1 MISFNEW
8 LTERTLT
15 EGLRAIR
22 LQGKPYT
29 IVVGNVT
36 LKLMKNA
43 EWGEIVVAW
52 IENGKYNDDASYH
65 TGGQDKDHLQ
75 DAINTMRDM
84 AQREQ
89 KRQAA
94 SQQQQ
99 QPPVQAPQAPVQK
112 PDDPSLHHLTYDE
125 LSPRP

>member
-8 LTERTLT
+8 LTGRTLT

-29 IVVGNVT
+29 IVIGNVT
-36 LKLMKNA
+36 LKLMKSA
-43 EWGEIVVAW
+43 EWGEIIVAW
-52 IENGKYNDDASYH
+52 YQDGHYNDNASYH
-65 TGGQDKDHLQ
+65 AGGVDREHLQ
-75 DAINTMRDM
+75 DAIQTMKSM

-89 KRQAA
+89 ARQAEH
-94 SQQQQ
+94 
-99 QPPVQAPQAPVQK
+99 QAAYQPQAPAPVQQK
-112 PDDPSLHHLTYDE
+112 PYDRSLDQLTYDE